1 MTAQQLKNSILQM
14 AVQGKLVPQDPND
27 EPASVLLERI
37 RAEKERLIKE
47 KKIKREKN
55 PSVIFKGADNTP
67 YEKIGDEV
75 RPLADLAPF
84 EIPSSWE
91 WCRVGDLFS
100 NMSGLAYK
108 KDALAIKADK
118 MVRVLRGGN
127 IGEEQFYFKGD
138 DVFISSELVKPELYL
153 RKNYMITPA
162 VSSLDH
168 IGKIAL
174 IDKDYSDTVVGGFV
188 LMLIPHFNDD
198 VISEYLLYAF
208 AAKHHRDNCRNI
220 THKSGQA
227 FYNLSREQ
235 MMNLP
240 VPIPPREEMGR
251 IIEMLKRVLPRV
263 ADYAVVDTA
272 LQNLN
277 GSFPEALKKSILQ
290 EAVQGKLVPQD
301 PSDEPAEALLER
313 IRVEKQRLI
322 KEGKIKKGKHE
333 SVIFRRDNSHYE
345 KRGSEEVCI
354 DDEIPFEIPENWAWA
369 RLSSFGVFSSGKTPS
384 MSNPQFWNGNIPWVT
399 SKDMKRPVIT
409 DSEMHIS
416 ELAASTMQLYPTDT
430 LLLVA
435 RSGIL
440 KRLLPLCKLGIDST
454 INQDIKAF
462 SLYDIELSEWLFYG
476 IKAFEPFILKELVKS
491 VTTVESLKFDEFAA
505 MLIPVPPLSEQR
517 RIIAAIKTAMNLLTP
532 LSSNPLF
539 SL

>member
-37 RAEKERLIKE
+37 HAEKERLIKE

-75 RPLADLAPF
+75 RSLAGEVPF
-84 EIPSSWE
+84 EIPDSWE
-91 WCRVGDLFS
+91 WARLGSVVYNRGQTSPSTEFCYIDIGSIDNKNQKLNPTDTTIAPDKAPSRARKLVDMGDILYSTVRPYLHNMCIIDREFPHIPIASTGFAVLTCHANLLNKYLFYYL
-100 NMSGLAYK
+100 MSPDFDAYANNTDNAK
-108 KDALAIKADK
+108 GVAYPAI
-118 MVRVLRGGN
+118 N
-127 IGEEQFYFKGD
+127 D
-138 DVFISSELVKPELYL
+138 DRLY
-153 RKNYMITPA
+153 K
-162 VSSLDH
+162 
-168 IGKIAL
+168 AL
-174 IDKDYSDTVVGGFV
+174 I
-188 LMLIPHFNDD
+188 
-198 VISEYLLYAF
+198 
-208 AAKHHRDNCRNI
+208 
-220 THKSGQA
+220 
-227 FYNLSREQ
+227 
-235 MMNLP
+235 
-240 VPIPPREEMGR
+240 PIPPVAEQHRIVSAIDSVNMPLCEYGGKEETLR
-251 IIEMLKRVLPRV
+251 I
-263 ADYAVVDTA
+263 
-272 LQNLN
+272 LN
-277 GSFPEALKKSILQ
+277 TSFPENLKKSILQ

-301 PSDEPAEALLER
+301 LSDEPAEALLER

-322 KEGKIKKGKHE
+322 KEGKVKKDKRE

-354 DDEIPFEIPENWAWA
+354 DDEIPFEIPESWAWA

-384 MSNPQFWNGNIPWVT
+384 MSNPQFWNGNVPWVT

-416 ELAASTMQLYPTDT
+416 ELAAATMQLYPAGT

-462 SLYDIELSEWLFYG
+462 SLYDIKLSEWLFYG

-517 RIIAAIKTAMNLLTP
+517 RIIDAIKTAMNLLTP

>member
-1 MTAQQLKNSILQM
+1 MTAQQLKNSILLM

-37 RAEKERLIKE
+37 HAEKERLIKE

-75 RPLADLAPF
+75 RSLADLAPF

-153 RKNYMITPA
+153 RKKYMITPA

-198 VISEYLLYAF
+198 VVSEYLLYAF

-251 IIEMLKRVLPRV
+251 IIAMLKRVLPRV
-263 ADYAVVDTA
+263 ADYAGVDTA

-322 KEGKIKKGKHE
+322 KEGKIKKDKHE

-345 KRGSEEVCI
+345 KLDGIERCI
-354 DDEIPFEIPENWAWA
+354 DDEIPFEIPDSWAWTSVGEVCTNIQYG
-369 RLSSFGVFSSGKTPS
+369 SSQKSSPTGKIAVLR
-384 MSNPQFWNGNIPWVT
+384 MGNLQNGRIVLDKLVYT
-399 SKDMKRPVIT
+399 S
-409 DSEMHIS
+409 DSKEI
-416 ELAASTMQLYPTDT
+416 EKYPLEYND
-430 LLLVA
+430 LLFN
-435 RSGIL
+435 RTNS
-440 KRLLPLCKLGIDST
+440 
-454 INQDIKAF
+454 
-462 SLYDIELSEWLFYG
+462 
-476 IKAFEPFILKELVKS
+476 KELVGKVAIYKS
-491 VTTVESLKFDEFAA
+491 EIPAIYAGYLVRLHPILIDSDYLNYVMQSQYYWIYCQNVRSDAIGQSNINAEKLKRFVFP
-505 MLIPVPPLSEQR
+505 LPPLQEQK
-517 RIIAAIKTAMNLLTP
+517 RIVNQISCAMSKIEHL
-532 LSSNPLF
+532 
-539 SL
+539 

>member
-55 PSVIFKGADNTP
+55 PAVIFKGADNTP

-75 RPLADLAPF
+75 RSLADLAPF

-313 IRVEKQRLI
+313 IRAEKQRLI
-322 KEGKIKKGKHE
+322 KEGKIKKDKDE

-345 KRGSEEVCI
+345 KRGSKEVCI
-354 DDEIPFEIPENWAWA
+354 DDEIPFEVPDSWMWT
-369 RLSSFGVFSSGKTPS
+369 RLKSLGYTQTGNTPS
-384 MSNPQFWNGNIPWVT
+384 TSHPEYRGGYIPFITPGDIFDGIIDYRNQGLSEIGKDVARVCPAGSILQVCIGGSIGKAALSVHEVAFNQQINAISPVVVSSKYVLAAVT
-399 SKDMKRPVIT
+399 SFMFLSAMKESAGGTATPILNR
-409 DSEMHIS
+409 
-416 ELAASTMQLYPTDT
+416 T
-430 LLLVA
+430 LWD
-435 RSGIL
+435 
-440 KRLLPLCKLGIDST
+440 K
-454 INQDIKAF
+454 
-462 SLYDIELSEWLFYG
+462 
-476 IKAFEPFILKELVKS
+476 
-491 VTTVESLKFDEFAA
+491 
-505 MLIPVPPLSEQR
+505 MLIPLPPLNEQN
-517 RIIAAIKTAMNLLTP
+517 RIVSMIEQ
-532 LSSNPLF
+532 LF
-539 SL
+539 PVVSTL